1 MFMEKKE
8 PEGEA
13 KSGEGNWSS
22 PGPGKTQREIS
33 YRSRVPKGWN
43 RAVGPR
49 VPWGWGFLC

>member
-1 MFMEKKE
+1 MFTEKKE

-22 PGPGKTQREIS
+22 PAPGKTQRETS